1 LRHLLNAGIGMRRE
15 PLTAGAVVFQIAV
28 PGWAMGQFE
37 YAKEYDPISAV
48 ARYRKSNRIS
58 RAILG

>member
-1 LRHLLNAGIGMRRE
+1 MWKE
-15 PLTAGAVVFQIAV
+15 PFTAGAVVFQIAV

>member
-1 LRHLLNAGIGMRRE
+1 MWKE
-15 PLTAGAVVFQIAV
+15 PFTAGAVVFQIAV

-48 ARYRKSNRIS
+48 ARHRKPNRI
-58 RAILG
+58 G